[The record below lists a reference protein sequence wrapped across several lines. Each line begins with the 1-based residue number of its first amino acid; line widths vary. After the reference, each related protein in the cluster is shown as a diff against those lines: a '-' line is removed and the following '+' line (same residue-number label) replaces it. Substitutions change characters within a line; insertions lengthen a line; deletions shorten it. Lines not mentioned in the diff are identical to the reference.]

1 MIAAVAGLVAA
12 ITAAQYSNDEG
23 SVVAFLITFVL
34 VGGCGLAIGAANRR
48 PPPGPPR

>member
-12 ITAAQYSNDEG
+12 VTAAEYDNDG
-23 SVVAFLITFVL
+23 AVPAFLITFVH

-48 PPPGPPR
+48 RPPPGPPR